1 VNATHPS
8 DPKLVRRFLREH
20 VAPYWLLQAQIFLC
34 VLVQVVLELAD
45 PLILRSL
52 IDRGL
57 GDGDLEAVG
66 RLVAL
71 LVGALAF
78 RVAFRIVSTWLH
90 SYGGLRVMFDLRR
103 RAYEHVQG
111 LSPYFLRGE
120 HFGDVLARL
129 TSDVDVL
136 QRSAVYT
143 VVGAVQH
150 VLTIVGIWIVLLFLD
165 VRLAG
170 ILALVYPLLALTLW
184 LLNHRMRVESENARE
199 SVGKLYAFLEERLGA
214 VRLIQEYRRE
224 RAQAKRL
231 VGVSRPWIRSNLRL
245 SIFGSMQTSAAD
257 VMLSMA
263 PVLVFL
269 FGGARVVEG
278 TLSIGTLIAFYTLAA
293 RLHRPVSL
301 LVDIHIELQ
310 SARAALRRVY
320 HLIDLVPWIVERP
333 DASAPSPVLGRIAFE
348 SVDFAWGSTS
358 ILRGIDAR
366 IEPGER
372 IAIVGASG
380 SGKSTLAA
388 LASRFLDPSNGAVS
402 LDGLD
407 VRRWK
412 LGELRRAIGVVPQEA
427 QIFHDTLRANLKLAA
442 PRASDAELH
451 AALDAM
457 QLGPFVAA
465 LPDGLD
471 TEVGEAGLRLSGGER
486 QRLALARALLAAPRV
501 LILDEAT
508 SALDA
513 RTERAVLDALRER
526 LATRTVLMI
535 AHRLTSVQDCDR
547 ILVMR
552 DGRLVEVG
560 THAELHAQGGVYRE
574 LYDEQSRCE
583 T

>member
-1 VNATHPS
+1 MNAARAGS
-8 DPKLVRRFLREH
+8 PKLVRRFLAEH
-20 VAPYWLLQAQIFLC
+20 VAPYWLLQAEIGLC
-34 VLVQVVLELAD
+34 VLVQVVLELVD
-45 PLILRSL
+45 PLILRAV

-57 GDGDLEAVG
+57 GDGDMEAVG

-78 RVAFRIVSTWLH
+78 RVAFRIVSTWLY

-103 RAYEHVQG
+103 RAYEQVQR

-120 HFGDVLARL
+120 HYGDVLSRL
-129 TSDVDVL
+129 TADVDVL

-150 VLTIVGIWIVLLFLD
+150 VLTIVGIWIVLVFLD
-165 VRLAG
+165 PRLAG
-170 ILALVYPLLALTLW
+170 ILAFVYPVLALCLW
-184 LLNHRMRVESENARE
+184 LTNKHMRVESENART
-199 SVGKLYAFLEERLGA
+199 SIGRLYSFLEERLGA
-214 VRLIQEYRRE
+214 VRLIQEFRRE
-224 RAQAKRL
+224 HAQAKRL
-231 VGVSRPWIRSNLRL
+231 VRVSRPWMRANLRL
-245 SIFGSMQTSAAD
+245 SMFGSLQTSAAD
-257 VMLSMA
+257 VMLSIA

-269 FGGARVVEG
+269 FGGARVLDG
-278 TLSIGTLIAFYTLAA
+278 SLSIGTLIAFYTLAA
-293 RLHRPVSL
+293 RLQRPVSL

-320 HLIDLVPWIVERP
+320 HLIDLVPWIAERP
-333 DASAPSPVLGRIAFE
+333 DASAPTAVAGRVEFE
-348 SVDFAWGSTS
+348 RLDFAWDGAS

-388 LASRFLDPSNGAVS
+388 LASRFLDPSGGAVK

-407 VRRWK
+407 LRSWK
-412 LGELRRAIGVVPQEA
+412 LGELRRAVGVVPQEA
-427 QIFHDTLRANLKLAA
+427 QIFHDTLRENLKLAA
-442 PRASDAELH
+442 PRASDAELR

-465 LPDGLD
+465 LPEGLD

-526 LATRTVLMI
+526 LAGRTVVMI

-552 DGRLVEVG
+552 EGRIVEAG
-560 THAELHAQGGVYRE
+560 THAALYAAGGVYRE
-574 LYDEQSRCE
+574 LYDEQSRRE
-583 T
+583 S